1 MIHKDKSLNKIVAK
15 LSGGDKNALD
25 EIYNYYYPKLYA
37 FARSFLKVED
47 DINDIL
53 QEIFVKLWLN
63 RQKIK
68 NVDTFNSYLF
78 TIAKNHIISYFR
90 IKAKDQE
97 FETRLKEIAS
107 SEQTTEI
114 TNIEYK
120 ELKDKLEEVIEQL
133 PEKRKII
140 FKLSRQ
146 DGLSHAEIA
155 EKLEISIKTVEDHMR
170 HALKFIKKHMKSF
183 ETMVLLYI
191 SLFL

>member
-1 MIHKDKSLNKIVAK
+1 MVHKDKSLNKIITK

-37 FARSFLKVED
+37 FAKSFLKVDD

-53 QEIFVKLWLN
+53 QEVFVKLWLN

-68 NVDTFNSYLF
+68 SVDTFNSYLF
-78 TIAKNHIISYFR
+78 TITKNHIISYFR
-90 IKAKDQE
+90 IKSKNHE
-97 FETRLKEIAS
+97 FESRLKEIAS
-107 SEQTTEI
+107 TEQTTEI
-114 TNIEYK
+114 TDIEYK
-120 ELKDKLEEVIEQL
+120 EIKGKLEDIIDQL

-155 EKLEISIKTVEDHMR
+155 EKLDISIKTVEDHIR

-183 ETMVLLYI
+183 ETIVILYI